1 MTEKELLGKND
12 ENSKNLEKTEEFPE
26 GHFEQKLKEL
36 KEGIGSAENLVDLA
50 ENLKKAD
57 FPNAALG
64 VVEVAEDL
72 KQTIKENKGS
82 ESFKHT
88 VENILASEDLFK
100 GENLNL
106 YSDEFN
112 AKLRSKI
119 KELVKKE
126 IGGE

>member
-1 MTEKELLGKND
+1 MAGKEPMSENEQND
-12 ENSKNLEKTEEFPE
+12 KLEDTIDLPGDFFDK
-26 GHFEQKLKEL
+26 KLKEL
-36 KEGIGSAENLVDLA
+36 NEGIESSQNLNELA

-64 VVEVAEDL
+64 VSEVVEDL

-82 ESFKHT
+82 ESFKRAI
-88 VENILASEDLFK
+88 ENILASEDLFR

-106 YSDEFN
+106 YGDEFN

-126 IGGE
+126 IAQE